1 MLSGVF
7 SLCVYNRSIL
17 ALQPAN
23 TPYHP
28 SGPYRDLRRTA
39 DTRHSYYVCAP
50 AVMVTPAH
58 DDRER
63 TLRLRIRLITPVSHD
78 ARYAASGTSVSRSS
92 STYVYIYRIFLF
104 TTCVVGASEIWSAKS
119 SSRVIC
125 PPSGI
130 VKSQQS
136 VAPIRSLSV
145 ACTRREA
152 LHRRELHSLFD
163 YILQLLPQ
171 PRKY

>member
-1 MLSGVF
+1 MLAKDESKGARENSRRGRTHRTTEKGGKGRTGPHRGKQIGRADLTASTPPLPSEGRVL
-7 SLCVYNRSIL
+7 SARQSKQALPLTLML
-17 ALQPAN
+17 AN
-23 TPYHP
+23 
-28 SGPYRDLRRTA
+28 
-39 DTRHSYYVCAP
+39 
-50 AVMVTPAH
+50 
-58 DDRER
+58 
-63 TLRLRIRLITPVSHD
+63 VSVVL
-78 ARYAASGTSVSRSS
+78 AAQG
-92 STYVYIYRIFLF
+92 
-104 TTCVVGASEIWSAKS
+104 GAKALVLEIWSAKS